1 MPGDDLISIID
12 GRPVPW
18 VMIVD
23 GRLEGISEG
32 KYQRGFE
39 CNFFYLFGDG
49 AFLVTIETYII
60 VLHKL
65 HV

>member
-1 MPGDDLISIID
+1 
-12 GRPVPW
+12 
-18 VMIVD
+18 MIVD
-23 GRLEGISEG
+23 GRLEGTYEG

-39 CNFFYLFGDG
+39 CNFFFLFGDG